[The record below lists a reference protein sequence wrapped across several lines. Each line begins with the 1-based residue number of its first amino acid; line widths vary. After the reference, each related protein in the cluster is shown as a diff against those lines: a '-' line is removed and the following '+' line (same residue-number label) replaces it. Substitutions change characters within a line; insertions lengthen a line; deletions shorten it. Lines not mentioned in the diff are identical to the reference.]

1 MSRSG
6 CRGAAATH
14 SAAAPTLAGA
24 DMSILVRDALM
35 EPIRTLQTAT
45 HFRRVRGED
54 KDGNM
59 QDDMMAACSP
69 GAEGA
74 EAMTLMDLA
83 DPNKLL
89 EPVLCRV
96 SACMGHMCTR
106 ATDTHTHPHHACRA
120 SVTRRLRIVLTC
132 LRECGAQEHFDGVLQ
147 SSNPSVAAEDL
158 APFEEFTAS
167 YGQEGA

>member
-89 EPVLCRV
+89 
-96 SACMGHMCTR
+96 
-106 ATDTHTHPHHACRA
+106 
-120 SVTRRLRIVLTC
+120 
-132 LRECGAQEHFDGVLQ
+132 
-147 SSNPSVAAEDL
+147 
-158 APFEEFTAS
+158 
-167 YGQEGA
+167 